1 MKSIKGAKATL
12 ASSKEEFDIGALEK
26 FEQWEAEMQKDRE
39 EIIWVEEESLPKGWK
54 VSVGLEEGK
63 EILVD
68 EEGTRFEGRKAAID
82 QLIREQRSPEDIFKL
97 WSTLHRDGWLADEE
111 TLPAGWK
118 KKYFATEAC
127 YHYLSPMM
135 QV

>member
-12 ASSKEEFDIGALEK
+12 ASSKEEFDIGSLEK
-26 FEQWEAEMQKDRE
+26 FEQWEAKMQKDKE

-118 KKYFATEAC
+118 KKYFAAEAC

>member
-1 MKSIKGAKATL
+1 MKSIKEAKATL

-26 FEQWEAEMQKDRE
+26 FEQWESEMQKDKE

-54 VSVGLEEGK
+54 VPVGLEEGK

-82 QLIREQRSPEDIFKL
+82 QYPAQRRL
-97 WSTLHRDGWLADEE
+97 VGR
-111 TLPAGWK
+111 
-118 KKYFATEAC
+118 
-127 YHYLSPMM
+127 
-135 QV
+135 